1 MLHEKPNIMKKPILS
16 RKDLYD
22 LVWSKS
28 ISAIANDFQIKP
40 QRLKELC
47 QEHKIPLPD
56 IGYWSKV
63 KFQKKVTKTPLPI
76 IENDNLKI
84 DLNIRKFRTDYHKR
98 AFELAQRQDL
108 NFKVPR
114 KISTYHPL
122 VKSSKNLLEI
132 IDESKNKLRFW
143 EVAQKHDLL
152 PIHTNTKLRARA
164 LRLMD
169 TLIKAIEAMDC
180 NITFYCNRAHVEMFG
195 QKTEIN
201 LRQKIHRIRTTNE
214 RGWTSESWEE
224 SDKLEFQAGPS
235 FDRKNWIDN
244 TKRKIEA
251 CLPEIIA
258 WIEKDCQYWHDLRA
272 EQAIEEN
279 KKALQAQKVEAIK
292 AQQEEEQ
299 AKVNQLFSDAENW
312 SKAQMIEQFINEME
326 QQSIQQ
332 KQINSKTRTYIT
344 WARSIISDLNPLSE
358 KNWSEYSSKS

>member
-1 MLHEKPNIMKKPILS
+1 MNKTVLT

-40 QRLKELC
+40 HKLREIC
-47 QEHKIPLPD
+47 QENKIPLPER
-56 IGYWSKV
+56 GYWSKLRF
-63 KFQKKVTKTPLPI
+63 KKKVVKIPLPI
-76 IENDNLKI
+76 IESNNPHI
-84 DLNIRKFRTDYHKR
+84 DLKTRKFRTHYHQR

-108 NFKVPR
+108 NFNVPG
-114 KISTYHPL
+114 KISKYHPL
-122 VKSSKNLLEI
+122 VESSKNLLEK
-132 IDESKNKLRFW
+132 IDNSKNKLRYW

-164 LRLMD
+164 LRLMN

-201 LRQKIHRIRTTNE
+201 LRQKVHRIRTTNE
-214 RGWTSESWEE
+214 SGWTSDSWEE

-244 TKRKIEA
+244 TKRKIEE

-258 WIEKDCQYWHDLRA
+258 WIEKDCRYWHNLRT

-279 KKALQAQKVEAIK
+279 KKALQAQKLEAIK

-299 AKVNQLFSDAENW
+299 AKVNQLFSDAKNW
-312 SKAQMIEQFINEME
+312 SKAVIVGRYLSEME
-326 QQSIQQ
+326 KHS
-332 KQINSKTRTYIT
+332 RTMNQLDTNTEEYIV
-344 WARSIISDLNPLSE
+344 WARKVVSELNPLTDRESL
-358 KNWSEYSSKS
+358 KQ

>member
-1 MLHEKPNIMKKPILS
+1 MLHEKPNIMKKPILT

-40 QRLKELC
+40 HRLREIC
-47 QEHKIPLPD
+47 QENKIPLPER
-56 IGYWSKV
+56 GYWSKLRF
-63 KFQKKVTKTPLPI
+63 KKKVIKIPLPI
-76 IENDNLKI
+76 IENDNLQINLKT
-84 DLNIRKFRTDYHKR
+84 RKFRTDYHKR

-108 NFKVPR
+108 NFNVPG
-114 KISTYHPL
+114 KISKYHPL
-122 VKSSKNLLEI
+122 VESSKNLLEK
-132 IDESKNKLRFW
+132 IDNSKNKLRYW
-143 EVAQKHDLL
+143 EVAQKHNLL

-164 LRLMD
+164 LRLMN

-180 NITFYCNRAHVEMFG
+180 NINFYCNRAHVEMFG

-201 LRQKIHRIRTTNE
+201 LRQKVYRIRTTNE
-214 RGWTSESWEE
+214 RGWTSDSWEE

-244 TKRKIEA
+244 TKRNIEE

-258 WIEKDCQYWHDLRA
+258 WIEKDCRYWHDLRA
-272 EQAIEEN
+272 KQAIEEN
-279 KKALQAQKVEAIK
+279 KKALQAQKLEAIK

-312 SKAQMIEQFINEME
+312 SRAELVVSYLNKME
-326 QQSIQQ
+326 
-332 KQINSKTRTYIT
+332 KQAIKDNQLNSDVKDYIT
-344 WARSIISDLNPLSE
+344 WARKVASELNPLNN
-358 KNWSEYSSKS
+358 KG

>member
-1 MLHEKPNIMKKPILS
+1 MKKNVFT

-40 QRLKELC
+40 QRVKEIC
-47 QEHKIPLPD
+47 KENEIPLPD
-56 IGYWSKV
+56 RGYWSKIRF
-63 KFQKKVTKTPLPI
+63 KKKVVKTPLPM
-76 IENDNLKI
+76 IEHDNLLI

-143 EVAQKHDLL
+143 EVAQKHDIL

-169 TLIKAIEAMDC
+169 TLIKVIEAMDC

-201 LRQKIHRIRTTNE
+201 LRQKVHRIRTTDK

-224 SDKLEFQAGPS
+224 SDKLEFQTGPS

-244 TKRKIEA
+244 TKRTIEA

-258 WIEKDCQYWHDLRA
+258 WIEKDCRYWHDLRA

-279 KKALQAQKVEAIK
+279 KKALQAQKLEAIK

-312 SKAQMIEQFINEME
+312 SKAELAERYLNEME
-326 QQSIQQ
+326 KKAIDGNQSNPDI
-332 KQINSKTRTYIT
+332 KDYIM
-344 WARSIISDLNPLSE
+344 WARKIVSELNPLN
-358 KNWSEYSSKS
+358 KASKKQLINPYN